1 MTQEVEKDPMA
12 RIADALERIANVM
25 EAVADG
31 DMVPMVSIRELSD
44 CIIEDGGQNKDESAL
59 RIFDASRE

>member
-1 MTQEVEKDPMA
+1 MTQAADADRME
-12 RIADALERIANVM
+12 RIAAALERIANVM